1 MDPQKNAEALA
12 WQISVWDRMVPVYT
26 REIDKRFGPIV
37 EGVVK
42 RADLAPGQHVLDL
55 GTGTGS
61 VALRAAEVVAP
72 NGRITALDISPDML
86 AIARQRAASAEANI
100 TFVEGRA
107 EAIPADAAS
116 IDAVLA
122 SLSLMYVIDRA
133 AAAREI
139 ARVLRPGG
147 RLVAAVWA
155 GPEQA
160 DIVLFQQTAG
170 SFAPEPPV
178 PGVGPG
184 ALGDPASF
192 LTQLVDAGLKAHVD
206 TTTVEFTFDN
216 FESAW
221 DALAAVTASRL
232 QPERAKAAKAAVRK
246 RMWPKGDGLRC
257 FRNETHFVIGDRTS

>member
-26 REIDKRFGPIV
+26 REIDKRFKPIV

-42 RADLAPGQHVLDL
+42 RADLTPGQHVLDL

-86 AIARQRAASAEANI
+86 AIGRQRAASAEANI

-221 DALAAVTASRL
+221 DALAGCHSISAT
-232 QPERAKAAKAAVRK
+232 
-246 RMWPKGDGLRC
+246 
-257 FRNETHFVIGDRTS
+257 TRTGKSCQGCRSQENVAQGGWLALLSQRDPFHYW